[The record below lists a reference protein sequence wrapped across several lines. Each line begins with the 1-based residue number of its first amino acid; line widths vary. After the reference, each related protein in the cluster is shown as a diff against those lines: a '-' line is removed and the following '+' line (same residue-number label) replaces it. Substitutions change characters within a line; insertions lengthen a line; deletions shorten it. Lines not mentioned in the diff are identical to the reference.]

1 MKLIRLGYY
10 YIDCGDPA
18 EALPLT
24 DQLLKSTPDHIDAMT
39 LKADAYLTMQDETA
53 ALEWYQ
59 NALRSFYHRYPN
71 SYEAPEYLLSQI
83 AVLQQRE

>member
-1 MKLIRLGYY
+1 
-10 YIDCGDPA
+10 
-18 EALPLT
+18 
-24 DQLLKSTPDHIDAMT
+24 MT
-39 LKADAYLTMQDETA
+39 LKADAYLTMQDESA

-83 AVLQQRE
+83 AVLRQRE